1 MNEDSKIRYRIL
13 IIVFFITALSFADR
27 ATVSIAG
34 DAISDDFQID
44 GIVLG
49 YIFSAFSL
57 TYVIAQIPGGVLVDK
72 FGPKKIHMILIAV
85 WTALLFS
92 HGATPWLPITIAATF
107 FIVLRALT
115 GLVSAPMFSVNS
127 RVVAEWFPVKER
139 AFATS
144 IYTSAQYLSIV
155 LFAPLFGFI
164 SMKYD
169 WSIIFLMMAIAMGL
183 ILIIWIRYF
192 KLPSEHP
199 KTSETERQLLQEKK
213 LADSERKKAN
223 VFDKQPVR
231 QLLTNQMTVGIYIGQ
246 YCSAVINYFF
256 MTWFPLYLIY
266 TFDVSI
272 YQTSIYMIFPAL
284 GAFVGSLMAGYLS
297 DRLLIKGYS
306 HTFSRKLPITIGL
319 IASSLIVCLLWIDS
333 VGTAVICITIV
344 LWGRGF
350 SGLGWT
356 LVTETVSKQF
366 IGIHSGIFNTFSNLS
381 GITTPII
388 IGFLY
393 ETQQNFNGAIVF
405 IGAHSLLAIISY
417 HLLVGEIREYEMKLK
432 VVEGS

>member
-1 MNEDSKIRYRIL
+1 M
-13 IIVFFITALSFADR
+13 IVFFITALSFADR
-27 ATVSIAG
+27 AVVSIAS
-34 DAISDDFQID
+34 DAISEDFQID

-72 FGPKKIHMILIAV
+72 FGPKRIHMILITV
-85 WTALLFS
+85 WTVLLLS
-92 HGATPWLPITIAATF
+92 HGITPWLPISIMATF
-107 FIVLRALT
+107 FIILRALT

-144 IYTSAQYLSIV
+144 IYTSSQYLSIV

-164 SMKYD
+164 SMRYD
-169 WSIIFLMMAIAMGL
+169 WSIIFWMMALAMGL
-183 ILIIWIRYF
+183 ILIIWIGYF
-192 KLPSEHP
+192 KLPAEHP
-199 KTSETERQLLQEKK
+199 KTSETERLLILEKKVLQPEEKK
-213 LADSERKKAN
+213 LN
-223 VFDKQPVR
+223 VFDKKPVR
-231 QLLTNQMTVGIYIGQ
+231 QLLTNKMTIGIYIGQ

-256 MTWFPLYLIY
+256 MTWFPLYLIN

-272 YQTSIYMIFPAL
+272 VQTSIYMIFPAL
-284 GAFVGSLMAGYLS
+284 GAFVGSLMAGFLS
-297 DRLLIKGYS
+297 DRLLRRGYS
-306 HTFSRKLPITIGL
+306 HTFSRKLPITVGL
-319 IASSLIVCLLWIDS
+319 IASSLIVSLLWIQS
-333 VGTAVICITIV
+333 VVGAVICMTIV

-381 GITTPII
+381 GITTPIV

-393 ETQQNFNGAIVF
+393 ELQQNFNGAILF
-405 IGAHSLLAIISY
+405 IGIHSLLAIASY
-417 HLLVGEIREYEMKLK
+417 HLLVGKIQEFEIKFRVLED
-432 VVEGS
+432 S

>member
-1 MNEDSKIRYRIL
+1 MEIDSKIRYRIL
-13 IIVFFITALSFADR
+13 FIVFLITALSFADR

-34 DAISDDFQID
+34 DAISEDFQID

-49 YIFSAFSL
+49 YIFSAFSV
-57 TYVIAQIPGGVLVDK
+57 TYVIAQIPGGILVDK
-72 FGPKKIHMILIAV
+72 FGPKRIHMILMAI
-85 WTALLFS
+85 WTVLLLS
-92 HGATPWLPITIAATF
+92 HGITPWLPITVMATV
-107 FIVLRALT
+107 FIILRALT

-144 IYTSAQYLSIV
+144 IYTSAQYLAIV

-169 WSIIFLMMAIAMGL
+169 WSIIFWIMAIVMGL

-192 KLPSEHP
+192 KLPTEHP
-199 KTSETERQLLQEKK
+199 KTSETERLLLQQNNVVQREEKK
-213 LADSERKKAN
+213 IF
-223 VFDKQPVR
+223 VFDRQPVR
-231 QLLTNQMTVGIYIGQ
+231 QLLTNQMTIGIYIGQ

-256 MTWFPLYLIY
+256 MTWFPIYLIF
-266 TFDVSI
+266 TFNVSI

-284 GAFVGSLMAGYLS
+284 GAFVGSLMAGYIS
-297 DRLLIKGYS
+297 DQLLRKGYS

-319 IASSLIVCLLWIDS
+319 IASSLIISLLWIQS
-333 VGTAVICITIV
+333 VVLAVICITIV

-381 GITTPII
+381 GITTPIV
-388 IGFLY
+388 IGFLF
-393 ETQQNFNGAIVF
+393 EMQQNFNGAILF
-405 IGAHSLLAIISY
+405 IGVHCLLAIASY
-417 HLLVGEIREYEMKLK
+417 HLLVRDIREYEMKFK
-432 VVEGS
+432 VLEGP

>member
-13 IIVFFITALSFADR
+13 IIVFFITAISFADR

-34 DAISDDFQID
+34 EAISEDFQID

-72 FGPKKIHMILIAV
+72 FGPKRIHLILMAV
-85 WTALLFS
+85 WTVLLLS
-92 HGATPWLPITIAATF
+92 HGATPWLPITIMASF
-107 FIVLRALT
+107 FIILRALT

-169 WSIIFLMMAIAMGL
+169 WSIIFWMMAIAMGL

-192 KLPSEHP
+192 NLPSEHP
-199 KTSETERQLLQEKK
+199 KTSEAERLLLQDKRNIQQVESR
-213 LADSERKKAN
+213 LN
-223 VFDKQPVR
+223 VFDKKPVR
-231 QLLTNQMTVGIYIGQ
+231 QLLTNQMTMGIYIGQ

-256 MTWFPLYLIY
+256 MTWFPLYLIH
-266 TFDVSI
+266 TFDVTI

-284 GAFVGSLMAGYLS
+284 GAFIGSLMAGYIS
-297 DRLLIKGYS
+297 DRLLSNGFS

-319 IASSLIVCLLWIDS
+319 IASSLIVCLLWIQS
-333 VGTAVICITIV
+333 VIAAVICITIV

-381 GITTPII
+381 GITTPIV
-388 IGFLY
+388 IGYLF
-393 ETQQNFNGAIVF
+393 ETHKNFNGAILF
-405 IGAHSLLAIISY
+405 IGAHCLLAIASY
-417 HLLVGEIREYEMKLK
+417 HLLVKEIREFEIKFK
-432 VVEGS
+432 TVEES